1 MRKMIRGTRR
11 NPTQSAPVFYLVT
24 LLYMLVMS
32 LVYCASFAPLLA
44 LFLFEKGSSLRYL
57 ALLCPVL
64 VVFFALPLRFS
75 FAQAMADRYHGEAF
89 TLGAA
94 FSPSLYGEKV
104 AEGLLFALHAIKW
117 AIPLAAAC
125 AVLYYLYNNT
135 EAFTLIK
142 GITDFGA
149 VITTLWNGFLNFFA
163 GIFGGAKSIT
173 EGGIVEG
180 LFAVCSIV
188 GACLL
193 FLCWGIVRNSAYRYI
208 WAEATE
214 LDKNPRVEARRSLRG
229 RRLQQLGVALINCV
243 LLLPVLIA
251 LYMLIEPKQTIELLA
266 TQYAD
271 ALVSQT
277 ALPAVALPYGKLAFV
292 FFVCFLPLLPLRRM
306 TTAYFA
312 TARIRKQ
319 MQISEF
325 DQTLDY
331 VPDQASLLYED
342 KPAPPTGRKQ

>member
-1 MRKMIRGTRR
+1 M
-11 NPTQSAPVFYLVT
+11 
-24 LLYMLVMS
+24 
-32 LVYCASFAPLLA
+32 YCVSFAPLLA
-44 LFLFEKGSSLRYL
+44 IFLFAEGSSLRYL

-64 VVFFALPLRFS
+64 VVFRHAAAALQLRAGDGGPQSWQRRSTFS
-75 FAQAMADRYHGEAF
+75 
-89 TLGAA
+89 TA

-104 AEGLLFALHAIKW
+104 AEGLLFALHVIKW
-117 AIPLAAAC
+117 AVPLAAAC
-125 AVLYYLYNNT
+125 GVLYYLYNDT

-142 GITDFGA
+142 GITDFGVAITA
-149 VITTLWNGFLNFFA
+149 VWNGFLNFFA
-163 GIFGGAKSIT
+163 GIFGGAKSVT

-180 LFAVCSIV
+180 LFAICAIV
-188 GACLL
+188 GACCL

-214 LDKNPRVEARRSLRG
+214 LDKNPRFEARRSLRG
-229 RRLQQLGVALINCV
+229 RRFQQLGVALINLL

-251 LYMLIEPKQTIELLA
+251 LYVLIDPKQTIETLS

-277 ALPAVALPYGKLAFV
+277 ALPAVAVPYGKLAFV

-306 TTAYFA
+306 ITAYFA

-325 DQTLDY
+325 DRTPDYAPGQT
-331 VPDQASLLYED
+331 PLLYED
-342 KPAPPTGRKQ
+342 KPASPTGRKS